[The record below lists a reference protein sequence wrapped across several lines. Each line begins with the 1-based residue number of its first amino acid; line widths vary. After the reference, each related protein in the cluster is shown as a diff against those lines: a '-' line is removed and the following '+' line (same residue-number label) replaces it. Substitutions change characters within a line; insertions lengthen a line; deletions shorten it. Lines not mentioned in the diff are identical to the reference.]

1 MDRHFERSLC
11 FGSGIPFAFLT
22 VLISVPNI
30 IILIVFYRNP
40 LRCFRKAFS
49 VFLVFVA
56 ALDLFNGIVVSFGET
71 VMRFLCAFDD
81 ESVPRDGDN
90 IKILGYIGVNSS
102 IILVTAMSVDRFLA
116 VTFPHFHL
124 RTVTPKKVVICN
136 IAIVVF
142 STIFSL
148 LQLIKQVPMDIYLNI
163 DIHLHTTFPLV
174 TTALAYLGILFALKK
189 RARIDVQRQTA
200 MPNNSTLHDMRRV
213 RMAQMER
220 KFASTS
226 FLILLF
232 IILSLIPYFVAIII
246 EVNCP
251 SCGNQN
257 WFFVLRES
265 CVVFLFLNS
274 AVNPFLTTFRI
285 NELKQSVRIVLHLR
299 QLDNAIG
306 LGDLVSNS
314 QNSLANVLSM

>member
-1 MDRHFERSLC
+1 
-11 FGSGIPFAFLT
+11 
-22 VLISVPNI
+22 
-30 IILIVFYRNP
+30 
-40 LRCFRKAFS
+40 
-49 VFLVFVA
+49 
-56 ALDLFNGIVVSFGET
+56 
-71 VMRFLCAFDD
+71 
-81 ESVPRDGDN
+81 
-90 IKILGYIGVNSS
+90 
-102 IILVTAMSVDRFLA
+102 
-116 VTFPHFHL
+116 
-124 RTVTPKKVVICN
+124 
-136 IAIVVF
+136 
-142 STIFSL
+142 
-148 LQLIKQVPMDIYLNI
+148 MDIYLNI

-200 MPNNSTLHDMRRV
+200 MPGNSTLLDMRRV

-299 QLDNAIG
+299 RLDNAIG